1 MLVLAMIKTA
11 IHFSKT
17 ILLLKYV
24 SHLEANKDVTKLLD
38 IEKDCLSKLV
48 CLAQQHFDLT
58 KDHEL

>member
-24 SHLEANKDVTKLLD
+24 DHLEANKDVTKLLD
-38 IEKDCLSKLV
+38 I
-48 CLAQQHFDLT
+48 
-58 KDHEL
+58 